1 MPNKPEASQSLVTK
15 SWTFLTVQPKQS
27 YLSSSLFPISIGCPQ
42 KQASHPLFL
51 SHLMKEQHW
60 LLPLQRAFCF
70 HDGAFEAK
78 TGVSFP
84 HRKSQS
90 HAILNLPYCHHQSCL
105 ALQILMSFK
114 SISRSNR
121 FPHWLPTHYLTA
133 LGEFYLFLKLLPSW
147 WFLSPQV

>member
-1 MPNKPEASQSLVTK
+1 MPNKPEAYRSLVTK
-15 SWTFLTVQPKQS
+15 SQTFLTVQPKQF
-27 YLSSSLFPISIGCPQ
+27 YISSSPFSISTRRPP
-42 KQASHPLFL
+42 KQASHPFFL
-51 SHLMKEQHW
+51 SHLMTEQSW
-60 LLPLQRAFCF
+60 PLPLQRAFCF
-70 HDGAFEAK
+70 HDGAFESK

-90 HAILNLPYCHHQSCL
+90 QVILKLPYCHPSL

-133 LGEFYLFLKLLPSW
+133 LG
-147 WFLSPQV
+147 